1 MILKEHFTSGPRKL
15 RFNADYF
22 STRRDVG
29 EITLSD
35 RTIAVIGGTGD
46 QGFGLV
52 LRWAKAGEKIIIGS
66 RVQQKAD
73 DAAKKAMEALGGHG
87 SVVGM
92 ENPKAAAA
100 ADIIVMSVPFAAH
113 VGMIESVKDSIKP
126 DDIFVDVVVPLSTA
140 VGGSATTAV
149 GVWEGSA
156 AQQAVRLLPPH
167 TKIASAFHNVVAE
180 SLQDIGHDVNCDV
193 IVCGDS
199 LETRKVVMEL
209 AKKIPGVNPVDGG
222 RLENSKIVEQITA
235 LLIGINI
242 RYKVKDAGIRIT
254 GLPPVK

>member
-1 MILKEHFTSGPRKL
+1 MA
-15 RFNADYF
+15 N
-22 STRRDVG
+22 
-29 EITLSD
+29 

-52 LRWAKAGEKIIIGS
+52 LRWAKAGENVIIGS
-66 RVQQKAD
+66 RQQQKAE
-73 DAAKKAMEALGGHG
+73 DAAKKAREILGENARV
-87 SVVGM
+87 SGM

-113 VGMIESVKDSIKP
+113 VDMIKSVAESITP
-126 DDIFVDVVVPLSTA
+126 DDVFVDVVVPLSTA
-140 VGGSATTAV
+140 VGGGASTAL

-167 TKIASAFHNVVAE
+167 TKITSAFHNVVAE
-180 SLQDIGHDVNCDV
+180 SLQNLKKDIDCDV

-199 LETRKVVMEL
+199 RETREVVMKL
-209 AKKIPGVNPVDGG
+209 AEKIPGVRAVDGG
-222 RLENSKIVEQITA
+222 RLENSRIVEQMTA

-242 RYKVKDAGIRIT
+242 RYKVTDAGIRIT
-254 GLPPVK
+254 GLPSR

>member
-1 MILKEHFTSGPRKL
+1 MP
-15 RFNADYF
+15 
-22 STRRDVG
+22 
-29 EITLSD
+29 D

-66 RVQQKAD
+66 RQQQKAE
-73 DAAKKAMEALGGHG
+73 DAAKKARDTLGG
-87 SVVGM
+87 SPSILGM
-92 ENPKAAAA
+92 ENPKAAAE

-113 VGMIESVKDSIKP
+113 VDMIKSVHDSIKP

-140 VGGSATTAV
+140 VGGGATTAL

-156 AQQAVRLLPPH
+156 AQQAAKLLPPH

-180 SLQDIGHDVNCDV
+180 SLQDLSRNVDSDVL
-193 IVCGDS
+193 VCSDAQD
-199 LETRKVVMEL
+199 TRKAVMDL
-209 AKKIPGVNPVDGG
+209 ANKIPGVRAVDGG
-222 RLENSKIVEQITA
+222 RLENSRIVEQMTA

-254 GLPPVK
+254 GLPAGS

>member
-1 MILKEHFTSGPRKL
+1 M
-15 RFNADYF
+15 
-22 STRRDVG
+22 
-29 EITLSD
+29 SD

-52 LRWAKAGEKIIIGS
+52 LRWAKAGEKVIIGS
-66 RVQQKAD
+66 RQQQKAE
-73 DAAKKAMEALGGHG
+73 DAAKKARKILGG
-87 SVVGM
+87 SVSVSGM
-92 ENPKAAAA
+92 ENSKAAAA

-113 VGMIESVKDSIKP
+113 VDMIKSVTDSIKP

-140 VGGSATTAV
+140 VGGGASTAL

-180 SLQDIGHDVNCDV
+180 SLQDLKRDIDCDV

-199 LETRKVVMEL
+199 QEARKVVMDL
-209 AKKIPGVNPVDGG
+209 AKKIPGVRPVDGG
-222 RLENSKIVEQITA
+222 RLENSRIVEQMTA

-242 RYKVKDAGIRIT
+242 RYKVSEAGIRIT
-254 GLPPVK
+254 GLPPAS

>member
-1 MILKEHFTSGPRKL
+1 
-15 RFNADYF
+15 
-22 STRRDVG
+22 
-29 EITLSD
+29 LSD

-52 LRWAKAGEKIIIGS
+52 LRWAKAGEKVIIGS
-66 RVQQKAD
+66 RQQQKAE
-73 DAAKKAMEALGGHG
+73 DAAKKAREILGGSA
-87 SVVGM
+87 SVSGM

-113 VGMIESVKDSIKP
+113 VDMIKSVTDSIKP

-140 VGGSATTAV
+140 VGGSASTAL

-167 TKIASAFHNVVAE
+167 TKTASAFHNVVAE
-180 SLQDIGHDVNCDV
+180 SLQDLKRDIDCDV

-199 LETRKVVMEL
+199 QETRKVIMDL
-209 AKKIPGVNPVDGG
+209 AKKIPGVRPVDGG
-222 RLENSKIVEQITA
+222 RLENSRIVEQMTA

-242 RYKVKDAGIRIT
+242 RYKVSEAGIRIT
-254 GLPPVK
+254 GLPPAS